1 MSDLQAKYQKLA
13 QEFAKV
19 RAQNQV
25 LKKAVIEEQAKQN
38 DAKEQLKIRDQKIRK
53 FEQELDSLTF
63 RNQQLTKRVNV
74 LQDELDIHESK
85 GKKSKNKDMD
95 NATHVKT
102 SPNVIGEEL
111 RGKIHEN
118 ETLHKQLYDLSEE
131 HRKIVTEL
139 SSKLANLER
148 DSSQH
153 HSVIE
158 ASEKQFKETL
168 ERLQQERARMEV
180 QLQARDKEVREA
192 LIKAEQCSEEL
203 RRTKEDLGSKLSW
216 ATRIIQDKLP
226 FNDEELP
233 ELSRLNVPA
242 HDKKHQHRSM
252 ELMNQASSLVKELCA
267 GLSNFHT
274 YTEQRSKI
282 FPIDSASGIPISQV
296 NQKFCSHLHENAS
309 YLRPLEQ
316 SFAAFNESTR
326 DDALTTLE
334 TATGLQD
341 VAAKFSKYVAYLQK
355 LLPYQL
361 LSIEE
366 ECRLSTCSQ
375 TLESRNMEL
384 HSSLQRMSS
393 VFTTVESYVSLLA
406 SASTTSCECPQANFK
421 TIFEKLAESLT
432 NLYEVMKDLSKNY
445 NFKVSLEHQLPI
457 ASQKLK
463 TTDEC
468 VVSSLISLVTCTGK
482 ISNFMKT
489 NLDFFKSPV
498 GYGNSKGSSTG
509 GQSTSPCVP
518 LLRQRAVAYMAALN
532 KPCPETVPYYT
543 AVQNQRI
550 LLSSTESK
558 EGLAQQVASSSSRI
572 ARLEQEK
579 EHWVLEAQLL
589 QIKYD
594 REIQQ
599 KEENGEKSTEL
610 EGALKG
616 QGGPTIRQSLSQN
629 KIPPSTSASKPNDIV
644 QDTSMLGSA
653 DKLAMDFG
661 GSDETSRE
669 NMIKSHY
676 TSRLSELTTH
686 QQICDSKGVNFSAEV
701 CQYISNV

>member
-1 MSDLQAKYQKLA
+1 MSDLQTKYQKLA

-38 DAKEQLKIRDQKIRK
+38 DAKEQLKVRDQKIRK

-63 RNQQLTKRVNV
+63 RNQQLTKRVNF

-85 GKKSKNKDMD
+85 GGKKSKNKDMD

-180 QLQARDKEVREA
+180 QLQARDKEVRES
-192 LIKAEQCSEEL
+192 LGRAEQCSEEL
-203 RRTKEDLGSKLSW
+203 RRTKEELGSKLSW

-252 ELMNQASSLVKELCA
+252 EVMGQASTLVKELCA

-282 FPIDSASGIPISQV
+282 FPIDSGTGMPISQV

-366 ECRLSTCSQ
+366 ECHLSTCSQ

-384 HSSLQRMSS
+384 HASLQRMSS

-421 TIFEKLAESLT
+421 TIYEKLAESFT

-489 NLDFFKSPV
+489 NLDFFTRPV
-498 GYGNSKGSSTG
+498 GYGNSMGSSVG

-518 LLRQRAVAYMAALN
+518 LLRQRAVAFMAALT
-532 KPCPETVPYYT
+532 KPCPETVPYST

-579 EHWVLEAQLL
+579 EHWVLEAQLM

-594 REIQQ
+594 REMQ
-599 KEENGEKSTEL
+599 KSAEL
-610 EGALKG
+610 ESVLKG
-616 QGGPTIRQSLSQN
+616 QGGVTIKQSPSQD
-629 KIPPSTSASKPNDIV
+629 KIPPSTPASKHDDIA
-644 QDTSMLGSA
+644 QDTSMLGTA

-676 TSRLSELTTH
+676 TSRLLELRTH

-701 CQYISNV
+701 CH

>member
-1 MSDLQAKYQKLA
+1 MSDLQTKYQKLA

-38 DAKEQLKIRDQKIRK
+38 DAKEQLKVRDQKIRK

-63 RNQQLTKRVNV
+63 RNQQLTKRVNF

-85 GKKSKNKDMD
+85 GGKKSKNKDMD

-192 LIKAEQCSEEL
+192 LGRAEQCSEEL
-203 RRTKEDLGSKLSW
+203 RRTKEELGSKLSW

-252 ELMNQASSLVKELCA
+252 EVMGQASTLVKELCA

-282 FPIDSASGIPISQV
+282 FPIDSGTGMPISQV

-366 ECRLSTCSQ
+366 ECHLSTCSQ

-384 HSSLQRMSS
+384 HASLQRMSS

-421 TIFEKLAESLT
+421 TIYEKLAESFT

-482 ISNFMKT
+482 ISNFMKA
-489 NLDFFKSPV
+489 NLDFFTRPV
-498 GYGNSKGSSTG
+498 GYGNSMGSSVG

-518 LLRQRAVAYMAALN
+518 LLRQRAVAFMAALT
-532 KPCPETVPYYT
+532 KPCPETVPYST

-579 EHWVLEAQLL
+579 EHWVLEAQLM

-594 REIQQ
+594 REMQ
-599 KEENGEKSTEL
+599 KSAEL
-610 EGALKG
+610 ESVLKG
-616 QGGPTIRQSLSQN
+616 QGGVTIKQSPSQD
-629 KIPPSTSASKPNDIV
+629 KIPPSTPASKHDDIA
-644 QDTSMLGSA
+644 QDTSMLGTA

-676 TSRLSELTTH
+676 TSRLLELRTH

-701 CQYISNV
+701 CH